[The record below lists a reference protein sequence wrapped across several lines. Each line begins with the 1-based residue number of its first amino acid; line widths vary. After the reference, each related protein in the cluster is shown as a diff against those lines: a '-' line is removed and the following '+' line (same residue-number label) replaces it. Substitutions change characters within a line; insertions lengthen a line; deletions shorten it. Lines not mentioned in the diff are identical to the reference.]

1 MSRRED
7 TAHSAPRDSYRRS
20 LPLRLVVGVLVLS
33 LACATV
39 ACDSRNEPPAS
50 WEEVNLDEQPPL
62 LEKRNGHP
70 ALAELEEFYLGQ
82 SRDAAKNALDSLCE
96 ETVRRDSGSLGGDAY
111 FLGCRIEDHP
121 VLEFVR
127 IGFWPKLDERVATLE
142 IKRNPVPPA
151 AVYGRFQQVF
161 QQGFDESPDD
171 MTLLQQAIQ
180 IETPNYRFFA
190 DWDEGLDGPT
200 HLVVGFAPDIP
211 LERVEGGG

>member
-1 MSRRED
+1 MSRGEC
-7 TAHSAPRDSYRRS
+7 TAHPAPRDRRRRS
-20 LPLRLVVGVLVLS
+20 LPLRLAVAVLMSS
-33 LACATV
+33 LAFAAV
-39 ACDSRNEPPAS
+39 ACDSHNEPPAS
-50 WEEVNLDEQPPL
+50 WKEVDLDQQPQL

-82 SRDAAKNALDSLCE
+82 SRDSAKNALDSFCE

-142 IKRNPVPPA
+142 IKRSSVPPA

-161 QQGFDESPDD
+161 DESADD
-171 MTLLQQAIQ
+171 STLLQQAIQ

-211 LERVEGGG
+211 PERVEGGG